1 MVSIRVPTWP
11 TRFRILD
18 GLRPLPDVFHTSI
31 RLPSSGIAAR
41 GWTFLT
47 AGILFVGHLWGSCF
61 DVL

>member
-18 GLRPLPDVFHTSI
+18 SLRPLPDVFYTSI
-31 RLPSSGIAAR
+31 RLPSSGIALHGR
-41 GWTFLT
+41 TFPT
-47 AGILFVGHLWGSCF
+47 AEILFVGHLWGSCF